1 MSTDDSA
8 FFEDDDDEDG
18 LPALSGIKEQ
28 SVKTKSKAKRAKAQK
43 VDEGEQKMVK
53 IQLEEVDNMSP
64 TGQFFGLNGKGFNL
78 RPGEPAIVP
87 MGILSI
93 LNDALMSVAV
103 LDGNQTVTGYRD
115 RLRFPY
121 RILG

>member
-1 MSTDDSA
+1 MSADDAA
-8 FFEDDDDEDG
+8 FFEDDDDGDDLG
-18 LPALSGIKEQ
+18 TLNTPPQTKPA
-28 SVKTKSKAKRAKAQK
+28 AKRNKAQRSAPVVK
-43 VDEGEQKMVK
+43 PEMVK

-64 TGQFFGLNGKGFNL
+64 TGQFFGLNGVGYNL

-87 MGILSI
+87 VGILSI
-93 LNDALMSVAV
+93 LNDAVMSIPVV
-103 LDGNQTVTGYRD
+103 DGNQTVTGYRD

>member
-1 MSTDDSA
+1 MSTDESI
-8 FFEDDDDEDG
+8 FFEDDDEEG
-18 LPALSGIKEQ
+18 AMNIAPAA
-28 SVKTKSKAKRAKAQK
+28 KSKPKRAKAQR
-43 VDEGEQKMVK
+43 VEEVEQKMVK

-87 MGILSI
+87 IGILNI
-93 LNDALMSVAV
+93 LNDAVMSVAV
-103 LDGNQTVTGYRD
+103 LDGNQTVIGYRD